1 MSSHHPAASAQGGS
15 FLRRFLNNEASGG
28 LLLMVVALLAIL
40 IANSPLSGAYFS
52 AIHAYLGPL
61 SVQHWVNDALMAVF
75 FLFVGLEIKRE
86 MTEGQLSTWAR
97 RLLPGVAAAGGM
109 AAPALIYLAF
119 NGSDPATARGWAI
132 PAATDIAFALGV
144 LSLLGPRV
152 PVSLKIFLAALA
164 IIDDLG
170 AVIII
175 ALFYTSQL
183 SLLDLAGAA
192 VVLGL
197 LVALNLRGAASLAPY
212 LLLGAVLWVFV
223 LRSGVHA
230 TVAGVLLALTI
241 PIKALLDGAE
251 VSPLRRLEH
260 ALHIPVA
267 FLIVPI
273 FGFANAGVSFAGVTP
288 AVLAEPLSLGVAGG
302 LVLGKL
308 IGVFGA
314 VLLMVRTGLADL
326 PAGASWTQM
335 LGVAL
340 LCGIGFTMS
349 LFIGLLAFSDP
360 ALQDRVKFGIL
371 AGSLVAGLSGYLVL
385 RRTLNHR
392 PSKNQ

>member
-1 MSSHHPAASAQGGS
+1 MSSHHPATSPRDRS
-15 FLRRFLNNEASGG
+15 LLRRFLNSEASGG
-28 LLLMVVALLAIL
+28 LLLMFVALLAIL
-40 IANSPLSGAYFS
+40 IANSPWAEAYFS
-52 AIHAYLGPL
+52 AVHAYIGPL

>member
-1 MSSHHPAASAQGGS
+1 MSSHHPATSPRDRS
-15 FLRRFLNNEASGG
+15 LLRRFLNSEASGG
-28 LLLMVVALLAIL
+28 LLLMFVALLAIL
-40 IANSPLSGAYFS
+40 IANSPWAEAYFS
-52 AIHAYLGPL
+52 AVHAYIGPL

-75 FLFVGLEIKRE
+75 FLLVGLEIKRE
-86 MTEGQLSTWAR
+86 MTEGELSTWTR

-152 PVSLKIFLAALA
+152 PTSLKVFLAALA

-170 AVIII
+170 AVVII
-175 ALFYTSQL
+175 ALFYTSSL
-183 SLLDLAGAA
+183 SLGDLAGAA
-192 VVLGL
+192 AILGL
-197 LVALNLRGAASLAPY
+197 LLALNLRGVASLPLY
-212 LLLGAVLWVFV
+212 LLLGLALWVFV

-230 TVAGVLLALTI
+230 TVAGVLLALTV
-241 PIKALLDGAE
+241 PLKALSGGAE
-251 VSPLRRLEH
+251 VSPLRKLEH
-260 ALHIPVA
+260 ALHLPVA

-273 FGFANAGVSFAGVTP
+273 FGFANAGVSFSGVSP
-288 AVLAEPLSLGVAGG
+288 SVLAEPLSLGVAGG

-314 VLLMVRTGLADL
+314 VVLMVRSGAAEL
-326 PAGASWTQM
+326 PAGANWTQM
-335 LGVAL
+335 FGLSL

-349 LFIGLLAFSDP
+349 LFIGLLAFTDP

-371 AGSLVAGLSGYLVL
+371 AGSLLAGLGGYLVL
-385 RRTLNHR
+385 RSAGRSR
-392 PSKNQ
+392 QA